1 MFGLATIEL
10 PWFIGKRYTAIGQR
24 SHMVAF
30 ISRVSMVGLSLGVA
44 LLIVVLSVMN
54 GFDKEMRERI
64 LGLVPQASIIGYQPI
79 KEWQG
84 VMEIAL
90 RHPDVTGAAPYTHL
104 QGLFLNGRNTDA
116 VLVQGILPKAELQ
129 SSVLAKFVDP
139 KQLLALHGTQVIIG
153 KDLAQSLGVG
163 VGDHVTLVLP
173 QTGFGHRITPKL
185 QRLNVVGSIDS
196 GTELDRRIALIHIDT
211 AGQLAEID
219 GAVQG
224 IRLAVDDLFAAL
236 QIAYEIRANLPSEY
250 RITDWTRTHGNLYSA
265 IQLSKQLVGFLMLI
279 IIAVAAFNVVSTL
292 FLVVKDKQGDIAI
305 LRTLGLSPKG
315 VMAVFMVQGTLIG
328 VIGTAIGAVVGVL
341 LSLTISDL
349 VRLLEQALSVQF
361 LSSEV
366 YPVNHL
372 PTDLRLVD
380 VVLVCGFAIIMSFL
394 ATVYPAWRATRIQPA
409 EALRYEA

>member
-1 MFGLATIEL
+1 MLGL
-10 PWFIGKRYTAIGQR
+10 PWFIGTRYTAMGQR

-44 LLIVVLSVMN
+44 LLIIVLSVMN

-64 LGLVPQASIIGYQPI
+64 LGLVPQASIVGYQPI

-90 RHPDVTGAAPYTHL
+90 QHPDVTGAAPYTHL
-104 QGLFLNGRNTDA
+104 QGLFMKGRNTEA
-116 VLVQGILPKAELQ
+116 VLVEGILPRAELD
-129 SSVLAKFVDP
+129 SSVLAKFVDT
-139 KQLLALHGTQVIIG
+139 QVLLGLHGSQVIIG
-153 KDLAQSLGVG
+153 KDLAESLDVE
-163 VGDHVTLVLP
+163 VGDHITLVLP
-173 QTGFGHRITPKL
+173 QTGFGHRVTPKL
-185 QRLNVVGSIDS
+185 QRLNVVGEINS
-196 GTELDRRIALIHIDT
+196 GTELDRRIALVNIAT
-211 AGQLAEID
+211 AGKLAEID

-224 IRLAVDDLFAAL
+224 IRLAVDDLFSAL
-236 QIAYEIRANLPSEY
+236 QIAYEIRANLPAEY
-250 RITDWTRTHGNLYSA
+250 RVTDWTRTHGNLYSA
-265 IQLSKQLVGFLMLI
+265 IQLSKQMVGLLMLI

-328 VIGTAIGAVVGVL
+328 VIGTAIGAVFGVAI
-341 LSLTISDL
+341 SLTISDA
-349 VRLLEQALSVQF
+349 VRLLERLLSVQF

-372 PTDLRLVD
+372 PTDLRLTD
-380 VVLVCGFAIIMSFL
+380 VILVCTAAILMSFL

>member
-1 MFGLATIEL
+1 MSTLA
-10 PWFIGKRYTAIGQR
+10 WFIGRRYTSMGQR

-44 LLIVVLSVMN
+44 LLIIVLSVMN

-79 KEWQG
+79 KAWRG
-84 VMEIAL
+84 VMEMAM

-104 QGLFLNGRNTDA
+104 QGLLLKGRNTEA
-116 VLVQGILPKAELQ
+116 VLVQGILPQAELD
-129 SSVLAKFVDP
+129 SSILAKFVD
-139 KQLLALHGTQVIIG
+139 KKVFSELHGAQVIVG
-153 KDLAQSLGVG
+153 KDLAESLDVS
-163 VGDHVTLVLP
+163 VGDRITLVLP
-173 QTGFGHRITPKL
+173 QTGYGHRVTPKL
-185 QRLNVVGSIDS
+185 QRLNVVGTIDS
-196 GTELDRRIALIHIDT
+196 GTELDRRIALIHIDM
-211 AGQLAEID
+211 AGSLAEID

-224 IRLAVDDLFAAL
+224 IRLSVDDLFSAL
-236 QIAYEIRANLPSEY
+236 QIAYEIRADLPEEY
-250 RITDWTRTHGNLYSA
+250 RVTDWTRTHGNLYSA
-265 IQLSKQLVGFLMLI
+265 IQLSKQLVGLLMLI

-305 LRTLGLSPKG
+305 LRTLGLSPRG

-328 VIGTAIGAVVGVL
+328 VIGTAIGAVFGVL
-341 LSLTISDL
+341 ISLTISDL
-349 VRLLEQALSVQF
+349 VRMLEQLLSVQF

-372 PTDLRLVD
+372 PTDLRLTD
-380 VVLVCGFAIIMSFL
+380 VLLVCCVAIVMSFI

-409 EALRYEA
+409 EALRYE